1 MIDKVTLPV
10 LKSLTKNTQ
19 PITFITGLKY
29 NTSLVKVFNNLTF
42 LYDPNW
48 EYQQGEPTYPIAFF
62 YVKSMTE
69 QMSSDV
75 SQKPM
80 LFYNTAGD
88 SNDSTK
94 GGLMNIVA
102 DNVVLKPKVY
112 KLDII
117 VPANGSTL
125 KNSSFSFDA
134 INNVNSFLLSNVK
147 FKEGTG
153 LVTAS
158 RTSNTSLNPSLDI
171 SSKIANISLDILE
184 TLFKGLYGTS
194 ISASSICNML
204 LQQQDYNKASIEYMW
219 SNRRILKL
227 KLWNGWKFK
236 YLIIKDF
243 DVTKVGENG
252 DFYEGTLT
260 CQEVPILTFRKQSES
275 ASLTDLSKFSVAL
288 GKFQK
293 TATDTFIEKMTAT
306 YGE

>member
-1 MIDKVTLPV
+1 MIDNVTLST
-10 LKSLTKNTQ
+10 LTSLNRNVQ
-19 PITFITGLKY
+19 PITVVTGLRY
-29 NTSLVKVFNNLTF
+29 NTSLVKIFNNLTF

-102 DNVVLKPKVY
+102 DNIVLKPKVY

-117 VPANGSTL
+117 IPANGSTL

-134 INNVNSFLLSNVK
+134 ITNVNGFLFSNGE
-147 FKEGTG
+147 FMGSSG
-153 LVTAS
+153 LNLAS
-158 RTSNTSLNPSLDI
+158 RI
-171 SSKIANISLDILE
+171 VNISLGVLE

-194 ISASSICNML
+194 VSASSICNML

-243 DVTKVGENG
+243 DVTKTGENG
-252 DFYEGTLT
+252 DFYEGSLT
-260 CQEVPILTFRKQSES
+260 CQEVPILTFRSQAES
-275 ASLTDLSKFSVAL
+275 ASLTALSKLSKAL

-293 TATDTFIEKMTAT
+293 TATDIFIKTMTAT

>member
-1 MIDKVTLPV
+1 MIDNVTLSELTSLNRKV
-10 LKSLTKNTQ
+10 L
-19 PITFITGLKY
+19 PITVITGLRY
-29 NTSLVKVFNNLTF
+29 NTSLIKVFNNLTF

-117 VPANGSTL
+117 IPADGSTL

-134 INNVNSFLLSNVK
+134 ITNVNGFLFSNGE
-147 FKEGTG
+147 FKSSTG
-153 LVTAS
+153 LDIAS
-158 RTSNTSLNPSLDI
+158 RI
-171 SSKIANISLDILE
+171 VNISLGVLE

-194 ISASSICNML
+194 VSASSICNML

-243 DVTKVGENG
+243 DVTKIGENG

-260 CQEVPILTFRKQSES
+260 CQEVPILTFRRQAES
-275 ASLTDLSKFSVAL
+275 ASLTALSKLSKAL

-293 TATDTFIEKMTAT
+293 TATDTFIKAMTAT

>member
-1 MIDKVTLPV
+1 MIDNVTLSELTSLNRKV
-10 LKSLTKNTQ
+10 L
-19 PITFITGLKY
+19 PITVITGLRY

-117 VPANGSTL
+117 IPANGSTL

-134 INNVNSFLLSNVK
+134 ITNVNGFLFSNGE
-147 FKEGTG
+147 FRSSSG
-153 LVTAS
+153 LDLAS
-158 RTSNTSLNPSLDI
+158 RI
-171 SSKIANISLDILE
+171 VNISLGVLE

-194 ISASSICNML
+194 VSASSICNML

-243 DVTKVGENG
+243 DVTKIGENG

-260 CQEVPILTFRKQSES
+260 CQEVPILTFRSQAES
-275 ASLTDLSKFSVAL
+275 ASLTALSKLSKAL

-293 TATDTFIEKMTAT
+293 TATDTFIKAMTAT